1 MAYGSLIC
9 MKKCHRMLS
18 TSFATPNTRTRH
30 IQLNSHTS
38 FPPPFLLL
46 LPYLSAT
53 KMPHFDTLALHAGH
67 TPDKETNSRAVP
79 IYATSSYVFNSSE
92 HGAKLFALQEFGNIY
107 TRIMNPTTD
116 ALEKR
121 VAALEGG
128 VAAVATSSGQSAQF
142 LAISTIAEAGSNI
155 VASSYLYGGT
165 VNQFKVAFPRLGIK
179 VKFVNGTNPADF
191 AAAIDENTKAVYI
204 ESVANPAFVVH
215 DIKALADVAHKAG
228 VPLIVDNTFGAAGWL
243 VRPFEHGADIIVASL
258 TKWTGGHGNTV
269 GGIVIDGGSFKW
281 DNGKFPSF
289 TEPSP
294 SYHGL
299 NFYSVFGPDGPFKV
313 NMAFAIRARVEGL
326 RDFGQS
332 QNPFG
337 SFLLLQGIETLPL
350 RMERHSQNGAALAAA
365 LKKMPGVEWVSYLG
379 NEDHESHARAKQYL
393 RKGAFGSMICFG
405 VKGGKEGATKVVD
418 SFKLA
423 SHLANVGDAKTLV
436 ICPAATTHQQLT
448 LDELDAAGVPQDMI
462 RVSVGLEYIDDIIA
476 DFEQGEILSCCC
488 IIIY

>member
-1 MAYGSLIC
+1 
-9 MKKCHRMLS
+9 
-18 TSFATPNTRTRH
+18 
-30 IQLNSHTS
+30 
-38 FPPPFLLL
+38 
-46 LPYLSAT
+46 
-53 KMPHFDTLALHAGH
+53 MPHFDTLAIHAGH

-179 VKFVNGTNPADF
+179 VKFVNGTDPADF

-204 ESVANPAFVVH
+204 ESVANPSFVVH
-215 DIKALADVAHKAG
+215 DMQAIADVAHKAG

-258 TKWTGGHGNTV
+258 TKWTGGHGNTI

-294 SYHGL
+294 GYHGL
-299 NFYSVFGPDGPFKV
+299 NFYAVFGPEGPFKV

-337 SFLLLQGIETLPL
+337 SFLLC
-350 RMERHSQNGAALAAA
+350 
-365 LKKMPGVEWVSYLG
+365 V
-379 NEDHESHARAKQYL
+379 
-393 RKGAFGSMICFG
+393 
-405 VKGGKEGATKVVD
+405 
-418 SFKLA
+418 
-423 SHLANVGDAKTLV
+423 
-436 ICPAATTHQQLT
+436 
-448 LDELDAAGVPQDMI
+448 
-462 RVSVGLEYIDDIIA
+462 
-476 DFEQGEILSCCC
+476 
-488 IIIY
+488 